1 MTVLIYRTLGVAEF
15 LTAVPAFRA
24 VRQAFP
30 GERIV
35 LAAPPSLGPLV
46 DMTAAIDRLAP
57 TWELAL
63 PPRVRAPSVAI
74 DLQDRGPESHRL
86 LQSLHPGRLVAFG
99 CPEAGVEG
107 PTWTAAEHDV
117 DRWVR
122 LLRESGIEAD
132 PADLRLGPPRVGP
145 HYRRATVVHPG
156 ASDPHRRWPEERFAR
171 VAADLTRRGHH
182 VVVTGARSEHGV
194 AERVTHR
201 ARLPSDRNLAAR
213 LDLDA
218 MAALVHA
225 ARLVVCADTGAAHL
239 ASAFGTPSVVLFGP
253 TSPAR
258 WGPPDVPWHR
268 AIWHGSEG
276 RRGRAGV
283 EGSLA
288 SITVSEVLAA
298 TDDVLDTSDR
308 SSA

>member
-1 MTVLIYRTLGVAEF
+1 M
-15 LTAVPAFRA
+15 
-24 VRQAFP
+24 
-30 GERIV
+30 
-35 LAAPPSLGPLV
+35 
-46 DMTAAIDRLAP
+46 
-57 TWELAL
+57 
-63 PPRVRAPSVAI
+63 
-74 DLQDRGPESHRL
+74 
-86 LQSLHPGRLVAFG
+86 
-99 CPEAGVEG
+99 
-107 PTWTAAEHDV
+107 
-117 DRWVR
+117 
-122 LLRESGIEAD
+122 
-132 PADLRLGPPRVGP
+132 
-145 HYRRATVVHPG
+145 
-156 ASDPHRRWPEERFAR
+156 
-171 VAADLTRRGHH
+171 AADLTRRGHH
-182 VVVTGARSEHGV
+182 VVVADARSEHGV

-201 ARLPSDRNLAAR
+201 ARLPADRNLAAQ

-218 MAALVHA
+218 MAALVHLPDWSVLP
-225 ARLVVCADTGAAHL
+225 RTPVQRPGLGVR
-239 ASAFGTPSVVLFGP
+239 TPSVVLFGP